1 MSYEMNTVVFGII
14 AVLIA
19 MYVMEKMNLVE

>member
-1 MSYEMNTVVFGII
+1 MSYEMNTVVFGIV